1 MGRRECRRRDSPLVI
16 GRRTLNAEQQ
26 RIELNGLAFISLHAF
41 SLAPSIFL
49 YLRVFLCMC
58 VCMDACVSAYPYMQ
72 CVHFPLFCHSCFCVS
87 EKCVV
92 LRRTL
97 GAPRCSPVPTRGEG
111 GSAPQLIIMHLLIIC
126 A

>member
-49 YLRVFLCMC
+49 YLRVFMCMC

-72 CVHFPLFCHSCFCVS
+72 CVHFPLFCHIFVSQRNVSCFAGHL
-87 EKCVV
+87 E
-92 LRRTL
+92 LLDARPFRREV
-97 GAPRCSPVPTRGEG
+97 REG
-111 GSAPQLIIMHLLIIC
+111 RRLN
-126 A
+126 